1 MTPLNI
7 ENLTLI
13 GAKLFNFAD
22 SIALASPDTA
32 KDARLAARA
41 ADKLASLRFRI
52 AEIAEMSLTQDSGA
66 THRDLNAA
74 LAEAEF

>member
-13 GAKLFNFAD
+13 RAELFDFAD

-32 KDARLAARA
+32 KDARLVARA
-41 ADKLASLRFRI
+41 ADKLLAC
-52 AEIAEMSLTQDSGA
+52 DSGSPKLPKC
-66 THRDLNAA
+66 H
-74 LAEAEF
+74 

>member
-13 GAKLFNFAD
+13 RAELFDFAD

-66 THRDLNAA
+66 TYRDLNAA